1 MLIAHVGWELRKQ
14 RRPIAKMTIREM
26 PPGMQAS
33 FEYELMAK
41 IKSIALKTNPV
52 VMAMYNPI
60 KLSFPLAESNLK
72 DLEIKLDINLSMND
86 PIC

>member
-14 RRPIAKMTIREM
+14 RRPIAKMTIREIS
-26 PPGMQAS
+26 PGMQAY

-41 IKSIALKTNPV
+41 IKSIALKINPV